1 MFNFL
6 HCFLVFPFVTFI
18 FSLKGL
24 VFGFVLFE
32 NCFRLE
38 EQVGERVFIFD
49 AVRLEGRLIEVG
61 DIELGPDSGGEVRL
75 LFLVSAHERLH
86 FEGGVD
92 EV

>member
-1 MFNFL
+1 
-6 HCFLVFPFVTFI
+6 
-18 FSLKGL
+18 
-24 VFGFVLFE
+24 
-32 NCFRLE
+32 
-38 EQVGERVFIFD
+38 
-49 AVRLEGRLIEVG
+49 VG